1 MNKKGFSLVEVL
13 IVLAIFTVMFG
24 LIFDIFISGQN
35 AFQSGPE
42 QQDIQNKVRQG
53 INAMTRELY
62 TSKTSKITPL
72 AASPNDNYI
81 IFQVPIGYDT
91 SGSLLWG
98 ANGMENYKIKFSV
111 EDQNLVRS
119 ILNTA
124 LNVVEQRVLAT
135 DVATSGLKFVLP
147 PGSNTLSISLTVQKD
162 VYRRPLSENLTTKV
176 TFRN

>member
-1 MNKKGFSLVEVL
+1 MKKKGFSLVEVL
-13 IVLAIFTVMFG
+13 MVLAIFTVMFG

-53 INAMTRELY
+53 INAMTRELF

-81 IFQVPIGYDT
+81 IFQVPIGYDA

-98 ANGMENYKIKFSV
+98 ANGMENYRIKFSA
-111 EDQNLVRS
+111 ESQNLVRS

-124 LNVVEQRVLAT
+124 SNVVEQRVLAT
-135 DVATSGLKFVLP
+135 DVEADGLKFVLP
-147 PGSNTLSISLTVQKD
+147 PGSNTLSISLTVKKS
-162 VYRRPLSENLTTKV
+162 VYRRPMAENLTTKV